1 MQNFNKRISE
11 IENKMSTCF
20 LKESDYAYWKFIKVM
35 NKKDKEKYDALIEA
49 RDGISLDKMD
59 SLLVKKY
66 AADIKKY
73 ELSENEKNLFAKGF
87 NKTRNELSDMVNMY
101 LEKT

>member
-11 IENKMSTCF
+11 IEKKMSTHF

-35 NKKDKEKYDALIEA
+35 NEQDKKKYNILIDA
-49 RDGISLDKMD
+49 RDGISLAKMD
-59 SLLVKKY
+59 PLLVKKY
-66 AADIKKY
+66 AKDIKKY
-73 ELSENEKNLFAKGF
+73 ELSEIEKKSFANGF
-87 NKTRNELSDMVNMY
+87 NKARKELSDRVNKY

>member
-73 ELSENEKNLFAKGF
+73 KLSENEKKLFAKGF
-87 NKTRNELSDMVNMY
+87 NKARNELSDMVNMY